1 MRKLKILIGF
11 ISLFGVLI
19 ISVILS
25 LYFGSREVTLSEVL
39 NVVLGIDRESFV
51 SLVILA
57 RIPRTVFGLI
67 AGGALGVS
75 GCIMQSVTKNPI
87 ADPSVLGVNTGASLA
102 VVIGIYFF
110 NITTAK
116 SYIWFALAGA
126 FVTIVFVYFV
136 ASIGESGATP
146 LKLVLSGAAFST
158 AFSSLISTIILSD
171 QNAMNIYRFWQVG
184 SIGAANEENI
194 KLLMPFF
201 ALGTIVALVLSHYLN
216 ILALGDEM
224 ATSLGVNVTLVRIT
238 ACIAGVVLCGAT
250 TALAGPIS
258 FVGLMVPH
266 LLRGVFGSDHRF
278 LMPLSAIAGGELL
291 LISDIIGRVTG
302 RPGETEVGIITA
314 ILGAPVFIYVIRKSK
329 VRSL

>member
-238 ACIAGVVLCGAT
+238 ACK
-250 TALAGPIS
+250 
-258 FVGLMVPH
+258 
-266 LLRGVFGSDHRF
+266 
-278 LMPLSAIAGGELL
+278 
-291 LISDIIGRVTG
+291 IGRAHV
-302 RPGETEVGIITA
+302 
-314 ILGAPVFIYVIRKSK
+314 
-329 VRSL
+329 